1 MGGDCTSEQIIVSKV
16 SEAFTHYHLPK
27 YSLSPLKGMLLKSL
41 DKMPVIRLKLHIRC
55 EDNGNIISKI
65 SIGRDFAT
73 TIDREIEVHRLS
85 VDWQTI
91 DNCIETYFESI
102 GYNGTSCQTNEEIIK
117 FVERLR
123 EDIPII
129 NQYIIIEDED

>member
-1 MGGDCTSEQIIVSKV
+1 MGGDCSSEQIIVSKV
-16 SEAFTHYHLPK
+16 SEAFTRYHLPK

-41 DKMPVIRLKLHIRC
+41 GKMPVIRLMLHIRC
-55 EDNGNIISKI
+55 EGNSNIISQI

-73 TIDREIEVHRLS
+73 TIDREIEVHKLA
-85 VDWQTI
+85 VDWQAI
-91 DNCIETYFESI
+91 DNCIKTHFESI
-102 GYNGTSCQTNEEIIK
+102 GYNGISCQTNENIIK